1 MLVALTTQHRM
12 EHARTSYQTARTTN
26 RLVMSVETSDGK
38 FEEVTF
44 FEGKYHKDTNASLR
58 SMEIMIE

>member
-1 MLVALTTQHRM
+1 MLVTLTTQHRM

-26 RLVMSVETSDGK
+26 RLVMTVEISDGK

-44 FEGKYHKDTNASLR
+44 FEGKYLINRHINL
-58 SMEIMIE
+58 